1 MIVTQN
7 CMISANSD
15 ASHRINLIS
24 VTCDARLSWLSSSAR
39 DFYRN
44 SFVAETIEMAS
55 QPQERYE
62 LTKLA
67 EKLNRD
73 YYPLTELLC
82 KNAKVQA
89 EWLKE
94 NNAGTAPFL
103 QFCNELSDKIGRHVA
118 MSRFVIEGDKEREPG
133 VVFFSGE
140 AFLQSRESIFKVFAD
155 IRQEGKEKTA
165 AEWEEMRDNLEM
177 KLSVLNNL
185 MVELFRI
192 EDKDLIPLLEKNLL
206 FN

>member
-1 MIVTQN
+1 
-7 CMISANSD
+7 MISTNSD
-15 ASHRINLIS
+15 AGHPINLIS
-24 VTCDARLSWLSSSAR
+24 VTCDARLSWLSSPAR

-44 SFVAETIEMAS
+44 RFVAETREMAS
-55 QPQERYE
+55 QPLERYE

-89 EWLKE
+89 GWLKE

-118 MSRFVIEGDKEREPG
+118 MSRFVIEGDREREPG
-133 VVFFSGE
+133 VVFSSGE

-155 IRQEGKEKTA
+155 IRREGKEKTA
-165 AEWEEMRDNLEM
+165 AEWEELRDNLEM